1 MAKVQVLLGDNKNAL
16 TNFQQALEMRREIGD
31 KRGLGDTLID
41 MGNFYDERG
50 DHDQALKMY
59 KEALQ
64 VQRDLG
70 DERLQA
76 NCLVDIGAVYFEKAQ
91 FEDARTYYQQAM
103 QLQEKAKVPGDLV
116 LTVNNLA
123 DTSVRMGLYD
133 QAVSQ
138 YMRAL
143 ELWRS
148 MNDARGAAIT
158 AYTLGVMF
166 DYQGRFGAAVDS
178 KQGALKT
185 FQELKEKTTL
195 TAEIGGGYGES
206 LILAGRGA
214 EAKTPLNDALALA
227 RELKNDSM
235 VSLVL
240 VIQGD
245 AAYYSGDF
253 KSARALYEQALTA
266 GTRSKEPE
274 RILLAKV
281 GLAKIAAREG
291 PAQQAISNLRQL
303 TQQADELGLQ
313 NVSVACSLSIAE
325 AMIRSHDNA
334 HAQEELERALTRA
347 DKIGLKPLS
356 AQANYLLGNA
366 LHASGNEEEAQ
377 RHYRD
382 AVKLLDG
389 LRQEAG
395 SDKILQ
401 RADFKTM
408 YEEATRG
415 SQATKG

>member
-1 MAKVQVLLGDNKNAL
+1 
-16 TNFQQALEMRREIGD
+16 
-31 KRGLGDTLID
+31 
-41 MGNFYDERG
+41 
-50 DHDQALKMY
+50 MY

-91 FEDARTYYQQAM
+91 FEDARTYYQQAL
-103 QLQEKAKVPGDLV
+103 QLQEKAKVPADLV

-123 DTSVRMGLYD
+123 DTSVRMGQYD
-133 QAVSQ
+133 QAVSL

-158 AYTLGVMF
+158 SYTLGVMF
-166 DYQGRFGAAVDS
+166 DYQGRYGAAIES
-178 KQGALKT
+178 KQTAFKT

-195 TAEIGGGYGES
+195 TAEITGSYGES
-206 LILAGRGA
+206 LILAGRGN
-214 EAKTPLNDALALA
+214 EAKTPLNDALNLA

-240 VIQGD
+240 VFHGD
-245 AAYYSGDF
+245 AAYYAGDF
-253 KSARALYEQALTA
+253 KSARAFYEQALAA
-266 GTRSKEPE
+266 GARSKEPE

-281 GLAKIAAREG
+281 GLAEIAAREG
-291 PAQQAISNLRQL
+291 PLQQAINNLRQL
-303 TQQADELGLQ
+303 ALQADELGLQ

-325 AMIRSHDNA
+325 AMIRNHDNS
-334 HAQEELERALTRA
+334 HAQEELERALVRA

-356 AQANYLLGNA
+356 ANAHYLLGNA
-366 LHASGNEEEAQ
+366 LRASGNDTEAQ

-382 AVKLLDG
+382 TIQLLDG
-389 LRQEAG
+389 MRREAG
-395 SDKILQ
+395 ADKLLE
-401 RADFKTM
+401 RADLKTM
-408 YEEATRG
+408 YEEATRW
-415 SQATKG
+415 SQAGKG